1 MVIQKGVALCDLRNK
16 MDFWG
21 QVKDQKIKST
31 SETVEGK
38 DKETIETLQSAFLK
52 FKRNRQVSF
61 VVETIDLVSVSIQSS
76 LSTILP
82 RQSSL
87 ER

>member
-21 QVKDQKIKST
+21 QINDQKIKST
-31 SETVEGK
+31 CETVEGK
-38 DKETIETLQSAFLK
+38 DKETVETLQSAFLK